1 MHRMAQLILRVIFL
15 FVLWLIDVPR
25 ADAPQIWSVI
35 AIDAKG
41 DARDATLGDV
51 AQLAYRY
58 DKTLDTLWFRIGL
71 YGQPAA
77 TAVSVKIATG
87 DRHVTATGTRDGSAI
102 VVGITRTD
110 LTDKTT
116 FDVVVAVGANEQWH
130 DSIPD
135 AGPPATV
142 DVSAARPVRGLRE
155 IDSTR
160 NNLRFEANVKT
171 LGDDR
176 PPRIAVRA
184 GRGRR
189 DLILIPGVYSGDAVF
204 DRFVARN
211 ASRYRFHMVTP
222 PGLGGTPPRQ
232 LPPETSSA
240 GEFRW
245 TRRLA
250 RDIRELIERNR
261 LDKPIVVVHG
271 FPGSLAAEELTSTH
285 PQLLGGVIEVA
296 SMPVQAMASFANPG
310 RELTPAERIAIVD
323 ISWVQQWFKYVTPET
338 WESNNY
344 QAAMLANDAEYAERA
359 RRELERPPLAVK
371 IRYLVEYMASDHRE
385 MLATMAVPVLL
396 LLPGFN
402 DAVLADP
409 AHSWFKTRFME
420 GWTGL
425 PANPH
430 RHVVTI
436 ADARVLLLDDQPEQ
450 ADGAIAAFVISRGHP
465 DR

>member
-1 MHRMAQLILRVIFL
+1 MRRMAQLIFRVIVL

-25 ADAPQIWSVI
+25 PDAPQIWSVI
-35 AIDAKG
+35 GIDAKG
-41 DARDATLGDV
+41 DARDAALGDV

-58 DKTLDTLWFRIGL
+58 DKTLDTLWFRVGL
-71 YGQPAA
+71 YGQPPA
-77 TAVSVKIATG
+77 TGVSVKLATG
-87 DRHVTATGTRDGSAI
+87 DRQVTAIGSRDGNAI
-102 VVGITRTD
+102 VVGIKRTD

-116 FDVVVAVGANEQWH
+116 FDVVAAVGSNEQWN
-130 DSIPD
+130 DRIPD

-142 DVSAARPVRGLRE
+142 DVLAVRPVRGLRE
-155 IDSTR
+155 IDSSR
-160 NNLRFEANVKT
+160 NNLRFDVSVKT

-176 PPRIAVRA
+176 PPRIVRA
-184 GRGRR
+184 GTGRR

-204 DRFVARN
+204 DRFIARN
-211 ASRYRFHMVTP
+211 AARYRFHSVTP

-232 LPPETSSA
+232 LPPETISA
-240 GEFRW
+240 GEFTW

-271 FPGSLAAEELTSTH
+271 FPGSLAAEELASTH
-285 PQLLGGVIEVA
+285 PQLVGGVIEVA
-296 SMPVQAMASFANPG
+296 SMPVQAMASFSNPG

-323 ISWVQQWFKYVTPET
+323 VSWVQQWFKYVTPET

-344 QAAMLANDAEYAERA
+344 QAAMLANNAEHAERA
-359 RRELERPPLAVK
+359 RRELERAPLPVK

-385 MLATMAVPVLL
+385 MLAKMTVPVLL

-409 AHSWFKTRFME
+409 AHSWFKARFMD

-425 PANPH
+425 PANPQ
-430 RHVVTI
+430 RQVVTI
-436 ADARVLLLDDQPEQ
+436 ADARALLLDDQPEQ
-450 ADGAIAAFVISRGHP
+450 ADSAIADFAMSR
-465 DR
+465 